1 MRYSLLNF
9 IRCVSCGGELTFL
22 VTTEKEI
29 NREDDATEI
38 KEGLLNCNLC
48 GHWFPL
54 RDFIPELLPDHL
66 RNWQE
71 DRSFLETMK
80 EKIPGDVF
88 KKLSE
93 KSQMIASQVSNV
105 EDNGIHYKK
114 SEISIKTKIDDPF
127 FFGPG
132 LTSPFNPGNT
142 SFTMRLLNRL
152 GNVLP
157 LLQLNRGD
165 VVLDVGPGYA
175 WTTEWFVKMGIE
187 PIGVD
192 ICRTYMDIGMQRMQ
206 YMIQEGLKRP
216 HLVVGDI
223 ENLPLKNQAV
233 NTVLCYDAFHHIPD
247 RKTAMSNFYRTLK
260 KSGNI
265 VLAEPGGTHEYAKI
279 ARDVQDKYGILEK
292 GMELDDVKEYCQGLN
307 VISPQQHYVLN
318 IQDKEQNKKLSV
330 HFILSH
336 SHMDCNVFVI
346 KKRLGEKNQGVHVS
360 KIKRKVKQ
368 KLKRLLKWLFI
379 KVFH

>member
-22 VTTEKEI
+22 VPTEKEI
-29 NREDDATEI
+29 NREDDALEI
-38 KEGLLNCNLC
+38 KEGLLNCGKC

-54 RDFIPELLPDHL
+54 HDFIPELLPDHL
-66 RNWQE
+66 RNWSGDLE
-71 DRSFLETMK
+71 FLENIK
-80 EKIPGDVF
+80 EKIPGNVF
-88 KKLSE
+88 KELSE
-93 KSQMIASQVSNV
+93 KSQTFANRASKI

-114 SEISIKTKIDDPF
+114 SEISIKTKIDDPS

-142 SFTMRLLNRL
+142 SYTMRLLSRL
-152 GNVLP
+152 GNVLS
-157 LLQLNRGD
+157 LLELNGGD

-192 ICRTYMDIGMQRMQ
+192 ICRTYMDFGMQRMQ
-206 YMIQEGLKRP
+206 YMIQKGLKRP

-223 ENLPLKNQAV
+223 ENLPLKDQVV
-233 NTVLCYDAFHHIPD
+233 NAVLCYDAFHHIPD
-247 RKTAMSNFYRTLK
+247 RKAAMSNFYRTLK

-307 VISPQQHYVLN
+307 VIPPRQHYILD
-318 IQDKEQNKKLSV
+318 IQDNEQNKKLSV
-330 HFILSH
+330 PFILSH
-336 SHMDCNVFVI
+336 LYIDCNVFVI
-346 KKRLGEKNQGVHVS
+346 KKGPAEISQGIPVS
-360 KIKRKVKQ
+360 KIKRKLKQ
-368 KLKRLLKWLFI
+368 KAKGLLKWLFI
-379 KVFH
+379 KIFH